1 MASVYERE
9 IKISDKFLNQI
20 CFAYG
25 RDFRGVGLFLLNPI
39 AYAMKRDIEFPKQIS
54 WTAQILLN

>member
-9 IKISDKFLNQI
+9 MKFSDKSLNQL

-25 RDFRGVGLFLLNPI
+25 RNFRGVGLFLLNPI
-39 AYAMKRDIEFPKQIS
+39 AYAMKHDIEFPKQTS
-54 WTAQILLN
+54 

>member
-54 WTAQILLN
+54 